1 MSSSYSIFKIIT
13 EGKAS
18 GRFLAGALL
27 SFSFSIAVI
36 LSTIGLMDGFEN
48 TLKSALKNASGD
60 FIVTNE
66 NGFFMSQKVHLSL
79 IHI

>member
-36 LSTIGLMDGFEN
+36 LSTIGLMDGFEDHVEDR
-48 TLKSALKNASGD
+48 S
-60 FIVTNE
+60 
-66 NGFFMSQKVHLSL
+66 
-79 IHI
+79 